1 MESSIEELKAAYR
14 VLNTDY
20 VCLTCEMSFKKGAI
34 FGNPDE
40 VLMDAEMAAK
50 EHRSRNRVSPFHSIL
65 MHERKYTGLSEHQ
78 QTMIAYSC
86 TALGNK

>member
-1 MESSIEELKAAYR
+1 MKAAYR

-20 VCLTCEMSFKKGAI
+20 VCLTCEMSFKKGEV

-40 VLMDAEMAAK
+40 VLIDAEMAAK

-65 MHERKYTGLSEHQ
+65 MHERNYTGLSEHQ

-86 TALGNK
+86 TSLGNK

>member
-20 VCLTCEMSFKKGAI
+20 VCLTCEMSFKKGEV

-40 VLMDAEMAAK
+40 VLIDAEMAAK

-65 MHERKYTGLSEHQ
+65 MHERNYTGLSEHQ